1 MAGLRGAQGKPGTN
15 AELFEGRSIVDRSA
29 FAGRSI
35 GGRMPSCDRIRQGH
49 LRLAQAAID
58 RVVGADPYSVLRIY
72 AGALPWVP
80 VPSLSIQCKTT
91 ATTLADGWT
100 QANALF
106 GSLLDGGLRSVRM
119 LSVPAV
125 NGGPN
130 YRLNGADPRPP
141 ALLGRDERG
150 RGEIVFNF
158 SAEIV
163 KLS

>member
-1 MAGLRGAQGKPGTN
+1 MPWDFSNFLDALATLMASATGLAYATMPRALWRDQAVEN
-15 AELFEGRSIVDRSA
+15 SSA
-29 FAGRSI
+29 N
-35 GGRMPSCDRIRQGH
+35 P
-49 LRLAQAAID
+49 AIC
-58 RVVGADPYSVLRIY
+58 ADPYSVLRIY